1 MSSLFTAFLLSAGIM
16 SNAAAVS
23 EPVPATINDQMQIV
37 LPADQ
42 PLAAVYAFSIADLK
56 FTEAAQAEQFFSMFT
71 ENVVVYVVDFES
83 RTVQV
88 YLQDIMTP
96 AWDITAWNDYFA
108 ARSMKMKVVYD
119 AL

>member
-1 MSSLFTAFLLSAGIM
+1 
-16 SNAAAVS
+16 
-23 EPVPATINDQMQIV
+23 
-37 LPADQ
+37 
-42 PLAAVYAFSIADLK
+42 
-56 FTEAAQAEQFFSMFT
+56 MFT